1 MLRGIIFWIAQIN
14 KQTIASEI
22 LNTTLNKNMKV
33 MILKYF
39 FEFELQDSYIENA
52 KCDKDYVLGRRQD
65 KTRWRKRRGGG
76 GREGGCKGRQMGTD
90 SSLLIHF
97 FFM

>member
-52 KCDKDYVLGRRQD
+52 KCDKDCVLGRRQD
-65 KTRWRKRRGGG
+65 KTRWRKRRGEGG
-76 GREGGCKGRQMGTD
+76 GGGGVRETAVGNRR
-90 SSLLIHF
+90 F
-97 FFM
+97 FF

>member
-65 KTRWRKRRGGG
+65 KTRWRKRRGEGRGG
-76 GREGGCKGRQMGTD
+76 GARDGR
-90 SSLLIHF
+90 
-97 FFM
+97 